1 MQEEAAMFCATA
13 SAHRPLRRPIPVRVG
28 DRPRRGS
35 MLRAIGGGLLAAA
48 GALFGVSWEEL
59 RHDR

>member
-1 MQEEAAMFCATA
+1 MHEEAAMFCATA
-13 SAHRPLRRPIPVRVG
+13 SAPQPLRRPIPVRVG

-35 MLRAIGGGLLAAA
+35 LVRALGSGLLAAA